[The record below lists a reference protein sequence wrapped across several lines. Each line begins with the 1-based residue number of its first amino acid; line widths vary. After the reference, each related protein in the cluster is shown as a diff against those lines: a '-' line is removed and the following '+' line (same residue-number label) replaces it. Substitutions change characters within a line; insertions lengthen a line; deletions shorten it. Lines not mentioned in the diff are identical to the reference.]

1 MKILKIENGK
11 GYYISKEIQWNE
23 IDQIDRD
30 GLMYL
35 VNLVIGQNV
44 EMDTLDDKE
53 LQNQAQQIIYKS
65 IFDKL
70 KGLSENRSKF
80 KDESDRLYLEA
91 IETYRQYMSGP
102 APS

>member
-11 GYYISKEIQWNE
+11 GYYISKETKWNE

-30 GLMYL
+30 GLMSL
-35 VNLVIGQNV
+35 VDLVLGQDV
-44 EMDTLDDKE
+44 EIDILDDKG
-53 LQNQAQQIIYKS
+53 LQNQAQLIIYKS
-65 IFDKL
+65 VFDKL

-91 IETYRQYMSGP
+91 IETYRQ
-102 APS
+102 